1 MLFLFM
7 TILIFLIVL
16 SVLVLAHEYG
26 HFVTAKRAGAK
37 VEEFGFGFPPKV
49 FSVTRN
55 GTVFSFNLIPFGGFV
70 KIFGESG
77 EHRAEP
83 GSFGSLKI
91 FQRAKILVAG
101 VTMNVIL
108 AFALLSIVNLVG
120 RPAIVDETN
129 AHLARDI
136 KIQILDVAPESPAE
150 KAGLKT
156 GDVMAGATVGGSIKE
171 FQDISEF
178 KSFVEGAAG
187 KEILLNIKRSGEA
200 LSVKIVPRE
209 NPPAEEGALGV
220 ALARTG
226 VVKSPWYLFLWNGLK
241 DTLTMIGVIAAALFL
256 FFKTLILEGRLMGEV
271 AGPVGIAALTGQ
283 AYTMGLTYLFNLMA
297 ILSVNL
303 AILNILPFP
312 ALDGGRLLFLA
323 VEKIKGSPVSH
334 KIENAVN
341 AAGFALLIALMVFV
355 TWQDIARFF

>member
-1 MLFLFM
+1 M
-7 TILIFLIVL
+7 
-16 SVLVLAHEYG
+16 
-26 HFVTAKRAGAK
+26 
-37 VEEFGFGFPPKV
+37 
-49 FSVTRN
+49 
-55 GTVFSFNLIPFGGFV
+55 
-70 KIFGESG
+70 
-77 EHRAEP
+77 
-83 GSFGSLKI
+83 
-91 FQRAKILVAG
+91 
-101 VTMNVIL
+101 
-108 AFALLSIVNLVG
+108 
-120 RPAIVDETN
+120 
-129 AHLARDI
+129 
-136 KIQILDVAPESPAE
+136 
-150 KAGLKT
+150 
-156 GDVMAGATVGGSIKE
+156 
-171 FQDISEF
+171 
-178 KSFVEGAAG
+178 
-187 KEILLNIKRSGEA
+187 
-200 LSVKIVPRE
+200 SVKIVPRE

>member
-1 MLFLFM
+1 M

-16 SVLVLAHEYG
+16 SVLVLAHEWG

-49 FSVTRN
+49 FSLTRN

-77 EHRAEP
+77 EHRNEP

-91 FQRAKILVAG
+91 IPRAKILVAG

-108 AFALLSIVNLVG
+108 AFALLSAVNLMG
-120 RPAIVDETN
+120 RPVIVDESN
-129 AHLARDI
+129 AGLASNVKI
-136 KIQILDVAPESPAE
+136 KILDVAADSPAE
-150 KAGLKT
+150 LAGLKT
-156 GDVMAGATVGGSIKE
+156 GDAIIGATVGGSLRQ
-171 FQDISEF
+171 FQDVSEF
-178 KSFVEGAAG
+178 KNFIESAAG
-187 KEILLNIKRSGEA
+187 GEVLLNMERGGN
-200 LSVKIVPRE
+200 LFSVKITPRT

-220 ALARTG
+220 ALAKVG
-226 VVKSPWYLFLWNGLK
+226 LVKPPWYLFLWNGLK
-241 DTLTMIGVIAAALFL
+241 DTAAMIAVIASALFL

-271 AGPVGIAALTGQ
+271 AGPVGIAALTGE
-283 AYTMGLTYLFNLMA
+283 AYTLGWAYLLNLVA

-341 AAGFALLIALMVFV
+341 AAGFVLLLALMAFV
-355 TWQDIARFF
+355 TWKDIVKFF